1 MMKNKEQKILQ
12 DWIDTLQGVSV
23 KGMDIKKRLE
33 ARLLRNAW
41 IAENKKIE
49 NEIPDQDDAFYQNV
63 REAIAKRESK
73 QSSKDLWASFF
84 ENKFKAFLIVI
95 LGTGFVYASKKTY
108 DGVVSVAD
116 ELNHIIL
123 AKETGNKMIVN
134 EPNDKGFWDEH
145 FDRHGGFT
153 GFWSRYVPTN
163 DERILPENV
172 DDNLCSYNATLILEN
187 CLALANQYDTNAR
200 FNLGLMYELGI
211 NVDQNYLQAYEWYK
225 KSSALGNEDAR
236 SNMEYLIKKG
246 LVY

>member
-12 DWIDTLQGVSV
+12 DWIDTLQGAAV

-41 IAENKKIE
+41 FAENKKIE

-63 REAIAKRESK
+63 REAILKRKAK
-73 QSSKDLWASFF
+73 QSSKNLWTSFF

-153 GFWSRYVPTN
+153 GFWSRYAPSE
-163 DERILPENV
+163 DEKIVPENV
-172 DDNLCSYNATLILEN
+172 DDNLCSYNATLTLEN
-187 CLALANQYDTNAR
+187 CLALANQYDANAR
-200 FNLGLMYELGI
+200 FNLGLMYELGVS
-211 NVDQNYLQAYEWYK
+211 VDQNYLQAYEWYK

>member
-1 MMKNKEQKILQ
+1 MKNKEQKMLQ
-12 DWIDTLQGVSV
+12 DWIDTLQGVAV
-23 KGMDIKKRLE
+23 RGIDIKTRLE

-49 NEIPDQDDAFYQNV
+49 NEIPDQDDVFYQNI
-63 REAIAKRESK
+63 REAIAKRK
-73 QSSKDLWASFF
+73 AKKSSDLWASFF
-84 ENKFKAFLIVI
+84 ENKLKALLIVI

-134 EPNDKGFWDEH
+134 RTNDKGFWDEH

-153 GFWSRYVPTN
+153 GFWSRYTPSK
-163 DERILPENV
+163 DEKIVPENV
-172 DDNLCSYNATLILEN
+172 DDNLCSYNATLTLEN
-187 CLALANQYDTNAR
+187 CLALANQYDANAR
-200 FNLGLMYELGI
+200 FNLGLMYELGV

>member
-12 DWIDTLQGVSV
+12 DWIDTLQGVAV
-23 KGMDIKKRLE
+23 KGMDIKTKLE

-49 NEIPDQDDAFYQNV
+49 NEIPNQDVSFYQNV

-134 EPNDKGFWDEH
+134 RTNDKGFWD
-145 FDRHGGFT
+145 
-153 GFWSRYVPTN
+153 
-163 DERILPENV
+163 
-172 DDNLCSYNATLILEN
+172 
-187 CLALANQYDTNAR
+187 
-200 FNLGLMYELGI
+200 
-211 NVDQNYLQAYEWYK
+211 
-225 KSSALGNEDAR
+225 
-236 SNMEYLIKKG
+236 
-246 LVY
+246 

>member
-1 MMKNKEQKILQ
+1 MMKNKEQKMLQ
-12 DWIDTLQGVSV
+12 DWIDTLQGVAV
-23 KGMDIKKRLE
+23 RGIDIKTRLE

-49 NEIPDQDDAFYQNV
+49 NEIPDQDDVFYQNI
-63 REAIAKRESK
+63 REAIAKRK
-73 QSSKDLWASFF
+73 AKKSSDLWASFF
-84 ENKFKAFLIVI
+84 ENKLKALLIVI

-134 EPNDKGFWDEH
+134 RTNDKGFWDEH

-153 GFWSRYVPTN
+153 GFWSRYTPSK
-163 DERILPENV
+163 DEKIVPENV
-172 DDNLCSYNATLILEN
+172 DDNLCSYNATLTLEN
-187 CLALANQYDTNAR
+187 CLALANQYDANAR
-200 FNLGLMYELGI
+200 FNLGLMYELGV

>member
-1 MMKNKEQKILQ
+1 MMKNKEQKMLQ
-12 DWIDTLQGVSV
+12 DWIDTLQGVAV
-23 KGMDIKKRLE
+23 RGIDIKTRLE

-49 NEIPDQDDAFYQNV
+49 NEIPDQDDVFYQNI
-63 REAIAKRESK
+63 REAIAKRK
-73 QSSKDLWASFF
+73 AKKSSDLWASFF
-84 ENKFKAFLIVI
+84 ENKLKALLIVI

-134 EPNDKGFWDEH
+134 RTNDKGFWDEH
-145 FDRHGGFT
+145 FDKHGGFT
-153 GFWSRYVPTN
+153 GFWSRYTPSK
-163 DERILPENV
+163 DEKIVPENV
-172 DDNLCSYNATLILEN
+172 DDNLCSYNATLTLEN
-187 CLALANQYDTNAR
+187 CLALANQYDANAR
-200 FNLGLMYELGI
+200 FNLGLIYELGV

>member
-1 MMKNKEQKILQ
+1 MMKNKEQKMLQ
-12 DWIDTLQGVSV
+12 DWIDTLQGVAV
-23 KGMDIKKRLE
+23 RGIDIKTRLE

-49 NEIPDQDDAFYQNV
+49 NEIPDQDDVFYQNI
-63 REAIAKRESK
+63 REAIAKRK
-73 QSSKDLWASFF
+73 AKKSSDLWASFF
-84 ENKFKAFLIVI
+84 ENKLKALLIVI

-134 EPNDKGFWDEH
+134 RTNDKGFWDEH

-153 GFWSRYVPTN
+153 GFWSRYTPSK
-163 DERILPENV
+163 DEKIVPENV
-172 DDNLCSYNATLILEN
+172 DDNLCSYNATLTLEN
-187 CLALANQYDTNAR
+187 CLALANQYDANAR
-200 FNLGLMYELGI
+200 FNLGLIYELGV

>member
-1 MMKNKEQKILQ
+1 MKNKEQKMLQ
-12 DWIDTLQGVSV
+12 DWIDTLQGVAV
-23 KGMDIKKRLE
+23 RGIDIKTRLE

-49 NEIPDQDDAFYQNV
+49 NEIPDQDDVFYQNI
-63 REAIAKRESK
+63 REAIAKRK
-73 QSSKDLWASFF
+73 AKKSSDLWASFF
-84 ENKFKAFLIVI
+84 ENKLKALLIVI

-134 EPNDKGFWDEH
+134 RTNDKGFWDEH

-153 GFWSRYVPTN
+153 GFWSRYTPSK
-163 DERILPENV
+163 DEKIVPENV
-172 DDNLCSYNATLILEN
+172 DDNLCSYNATLTLEN
-187 CLALANQYDTNAR
+187 CLALANQYDANAR

>member
-12 DWIDTLQGVSV
+12 DWIDTLQGVAV
-23 KGMDIKKRLE
+23 KGIDIKTRLE

-63 REAIAKRESK
+63 REAIAKRK
-73 QSSKDLWASFF
+73 AKRSSKALWSSFF
-84 ENKFKAFLIVI
+84 ENKFKAFLIII

-116 ELNHIIL
+116 ELNHIVL
-123 AKETGNKMIVN
+123 AKETGKKMIVN
-134 EPNDKGFWDEH
+134 KTNDKGFWNEH
-145 FDRHGGFT
+145 FDKHGGFT
-153 GFWSRYVPTN
+153 GFWSRYVPAK
-163 DERILPENV
+163 DEKILPANI
-172 DDNLCSYNATLILEN
+172 DDNLCSYNATLSLKN
-187 CLALANQYDTNAR
+187 CLALANQYDSNAR
-200 FNLGLMYELGI
+200 FNLGLMYELGV
-211 NVDQNYLQAYEWYK
+211 NVDQNYIQAFEWYK
-225 KSSALGNEDAR
+225 KSSSLGNEDAR